1 MSMSRKDFRKL
12 AETMIG
18 YDITDYTFLEAP
30 IFLKLVRF
38 CKTQNPRFDEA
49 RFLHYCHSLIY
60 QNVEVNK
67 GF

>member
-30 IFLKLVRF
+30 IFL
-38 CKTQNPRFDEA
+38 
-49 RFLHYCHSLIY
+49 
-60 QNVEVNK
+60 
-67 GF
+67 